1 MAGPI
6 DPRTLAIIQAM
17 EPAAAERQAIMAR
30 DAVMRGP
37 APAPMNPVFRPG
49 QDAAPV
55 MPAGLRIAPAPP
67 MGMDQFADVRNP
79 IPQPRGPMT
88 APQPSADMLV
98 PPDTPNVALQPMR
111 PYMGSN
117 TFNVPI
123 GPKPDRFAGDWR
135 PGIPGFEKETRALEG
150 VIGTPEERLKA
161 EFSRR
166 MQGPPKPPA
175 GNMLAPDVEETGSVA
190 PAPAAP
196 APGNRLEAPMP
207 APAPAAPAPGNQ
219 LEAPMPTGRRVYD
232 PAAGTNQPRF
242 IYEGG
247 PAPMRASGGGSAI
260 ATGGGA
266 VPATGGAGGAAM
278 PYSGGGEGG
287 GMGDG
292 FFDFLGGFSRGGLL
306 GGIQGI
312 QLGKQA
318 RAKAGLSA
326 QQENMT
332 RQVAKRLGVPDDVAN
347 SLDGKSLASLVIDI
361 QKQNMTPKEAKAPDL
376 QTYYDDEGRER
387 KGYMRPDGTMVP
399 VGGAKAGD
407 VAGKSRPL
415 VTPEERAAYGIPE
428 DDRAVYQVD
437 ANNEVKRIGDGALV
451 KMSIADEVAQRKEIA
466 EQNGLKPG
474 TKEYQSYVFDGQ
486 LPGDQRATATE
497 LKEKWSSEDE
507 LGALAQ
513 QEKMLREALTLVDG
527 MYSGAGAGVLG
538 TIGEMGGA
546 NVGLFDKDKVDATQR
561 YKQIMTQ
568 QAIEAMSNTLK
579 GASTDFE
586 MNKFLEIIADPSASA
601 DRKKEAL
608 NSLLGFVETKRGI
621 LSRRV
626 GELGGTDPSAPQGG
640 GADMVFN
647 PATGKLEPAR

>member
-17 EPAAAERQAIMAR
+17 EPAAAQRQ
-30 DAVMRGP
+30 VM
-37 APAPMNPVFRPG
+37 
-49 QDAAPV
+49 Q
-55 MPAGLRIAPAPP
+55 AGLRIAPAPQ
-67 MGMDQFADVRNP
+67 MGMDEFADVRNP

-135 PGIPGFEKETRALEG
+135 PGIPGFESETRAIEG
-150 VIGTPEERLKA
+150 AIGTPEERLKA
-161 EFSRR
+161 EFARR

-190 PAPAAP
+190 PMP
-196 APGNRLEAPMP
+196 APPP
-207 APAPAAPAPGNQ
+207 APAPAGNRLAAEPSPAPMLAPVEPAGNM
-219 LEAPMPTGRRVYD
+219 LAAPTGRRVYD
-232 PAAGTNQPRF
+232 PAAGTNGPRF

-247 PAPMRASGGGSAI
+247 PAPMRAAGGGSAI

-266 VPATGGAGGAAM
+266 VPAAGGAGGAAI
-278 PYSGGGEGG
+278 PYSGGDSGG

-332 RQVAKRLGVPDDVAN
+332 RQAAKRLGVPDDVAN

-376 QTYYDDEGRER
+376 QEVFTEDGRKQ
-387 KGYMRPDGTMVP
+387 KGYFDANNRWVP
-399 VGGAKAGD
+399 VGGA
-407 VAGKSRPL
+407 
-415 VTPEERAAYGIPE
+415 EAAS
-428 DDRAVYQVD
+428 VD
-437 ANNEVKRIGDGALV
+437 ASKPTDDMREYELAKQQGYEGTFVDY
-451 KMSIADEVAQRKEIA
+451 QR
-466 EQNGLKPG
+466 Q
-474 TKEYQSYVFDGQ
+474 
-486 LPGDQRATATE
+486 
-497 LKEKWSSEDE
+497 
-507 LGALAQ
+507 
-513 QEKMLREALTLVDG
+513 MREAGRTQVNVDTG
-527 MYSGAGAGVLG
+527 VKLPSGYQWVDPENQDLGVKP
-538 TIGEMGGA
+538 IEGGPA
-546 NVGLFDKDKVDATQR
+546 TQIPAELAARVGLTDEWLANFDTLRAD
-561 YKQIMTQ
+561 
-568 QAIEAMSNTLK
+568 IEK
-579 GASTDFE
+579 GSVSGPIDNLNAQWNSS
-586 MNKFLEIIADPSASA
+586 SASA
-601 DRKKEAL
+601 DIYRRAQSGADALQRMLTGAGMNLTEAQQYASRYLPGPTDNTASALKKIDNLKRELETIREKAMR
-608 NSLLGFVETKRGI
+608 GRGGVERPAA
-621 LSRRV
+621 SAP
-626 GELGGTDPSAPQGG
+626 GGTPPTNDDPLGI
-640 GADMVFN
+640 
-647 PATGKLEPAR
+647 R

>member
-17 EPAAAERQAIMAR
+17 EPAAAQRQ
-30 DAVMRGP
+30 VM
-37 APAPMNPVFRPG
+37 
-49 QDAAPV
+49 Q
-55 MPAGLRIAPAPP
+55 AGLRIAPAPQ
-67 MGMDQFADVRNP
+67 MGMDEFADVRNP

-161 EFSRR
+161 EFARR

-175 GNMLAPDVEETGSVA
+175 GNMLAPDVEETGSVAPA

-232 PAAGTNQPRF
+232 PAAGTNGPRF

-247 PAPMRASGGGSAI
+247 PAPMRAAGGGSAI
-260 ATGGGA
+260 ATGGGG
-266 VPATGGAGGAAM
+266 VPATGGAGGDAM
-278 PYSGGGEGG
+278 PYSGGDSGG

-306 GGIQGI
+306 GGIQGVH
-312 QLGKQA
+312 LGKQA

-332 RQVAKRLGVPDDVAN
+332 RQAAKRLGVPDDVAN

-361 QKQNMTPKEAKAPDL
+361 QKQNMTPKEAKEPTLTDGLDA
-376 QTYYDDEGRER
+376 QGRR
-387 KGYMRPDGTMVP
+387 VRGYMKDGRFVQ
-399 VGGAKAGD
+399 VGGAEAGEPT
-407 VAGKSRPL
+407 GKSRPL

-437 ANNEVKRIGDGALV
+437 ANNEVKRVNDGSGV
-451 KMSIADEVAQRKEIA
+451 SISVGDEVADRRRVA
-466 EQNGLKPG
+466 EENGLKPG
-474 TKEYQSYVFDGQ
+474 TREYQSYVLEGK
-486 LPGDQRATATE
+486 LPGDKRETATE

-507 LGALAQ
+507 LDILAQ
-513 QEKMLREALTLVDG
+513 QEQMLTEARGLTDKA
-527 MYSGAGAGVLG
+527 YSGGGAGVKGWLG
-538 TIGEMGGA
+538 DQLPD
-546 NVGLFDKDKVDATQR
+546 VGLFDQDKVAATRR
-561 YKQIMTQ
+561 YNQLMSQ
-568 QAIEAMSNTLK
+568 QAIEAMSQTLK
-579 GASTDFE
+579 GATTDAE
-586 MNKFLEIIADPSASA
+586 MGRFLEILADPAASPE
-601 DRKKEAL
+601 RKRDTIDTM
-608 NSLLGFVETKRGI
+608 LGLV
-621 LSRRV
+621 RRRRATAARRAQ
-626 GELGGTDPSAPQGG
+626 ELGSNSPGVSGG
-640 GADMVFN
+640 STVIDGVTIEEI
-647 PATGKLEPAR
+647 P